1 MSSWLIEIGASL
13 IESYIFYS
21 LAETFFEKKVDWW
34 IKFVSIFVLVGIAAS
49 LNSIQLVSYYNVIIT
64 TGSMVVAIMI
74 ELRLPFRY
82 SLPYTLFYMLIL
94 QLVDSVLISVCALVL
109 AQPDFMTYVMQAG
122 KVRSIFLIVDKLI
135 YLCLYFAIKKWMTQ
149 NMDFIRPKYLL
160 ILSVGGLGGGFFLTE
175 QIWEQINID
184 IALSWILIVLVIV
197 LIIAVMYLHF
207 AKQHNEETLEFTNM
221 RNELLQNNYNNLKSL
236 YEENSKLFHDFKH
249 HIQVMEE
256 LAERDNIQE
265 LKEYISGFELQNHFI
280 GDEFYTED
288 SIVNFVLNNKIEEG
302 KRQGIRI
309 EAEIDYPAKAGICA
323 NDMTTVL
330 ANLFDNAIE
339 SCKRMRSENGTWIRI
354 RIRRN
359 QNMLLIKMENS
370 CVDRPVFKGKHFVTA
385 KANKVFHGW
394 GLKSVQSAVE
404 KYHGVVE
411 CEYNDENKC
420 FCAVV
425 NLFMHQCL

>member
-1 MSSWLIEIGASL
+1 
-13 IESYIFYS
+13 
-21 LAETFFEKKVDWW
+21 
-34 IKFVSIFVLVGIAAS
+34 
-49 LNSIQLVSYYNVIIT
+49 
-64 TGSMVVAIMI
+64 
-74 ELRLPFRY
+74 
-82 SLPYTLFYMLIL
+82 
-94 QLVDSVLISVCALVL
+94 
-109 AQPDFMTYVMQAG
+109 
-122 KVRSIFLIVDKLI
+122 
-135 YLCLYFAIKKWMTQ
+135 
-149 NMDFIRPKYLL
+149 
-160 ILSVGGLGGGFFLTE
+160 
-175 QIWEQINID
+175 
-184 IALSWILIVLVIV
+184 
-197 LIIAVMYLHF
+197 
-207 AKQHNEETLEFTNM
+207 
-221 RNELLQNNYNNLKSL
+221 
-236 YEENSKLFHDFKH
+236 
-249 HIQVMEE
+249 MEE

-288 SIVNFVLNNKIEEG
+288 SIVNFILNNKIEEG

-339 SCKRMRSENGTWIRI
+339 SCKRMRPESDTWIRI
-354 RIRRN
+354 RIKRN
-359 QNMLLIKMENS
+359 ENMLLIKMENS
-370 CVDRPVFKGKHFVTA
+370 CGDRPIFKGKHFVTA

-411 CEYNDENKC
+411 CKYNDENKC